1 MEINKKI
8 IPFPFWRHI
17 NYANYMRKNKRLPII
32 ERKKDENT
40 SSINVISIIN
50 NRKR

>member
-17 NYANYMRKNKRLPII
+17 NYANYMRMNKRLPKLKRKTIENGNSNNII
-32 ERKKDENT
+32 FNIKFR
-40 SSINVISIIN
+40 
-50 NRKR
+50 

>member
-17 NYANYMRKNKRLPII
+17 NYANYMRKNKRLPLLI
-32 ERKKDENT
+32 RKTKADGCGDAVVYLSFKKE
-40 SSINVISIIN
+40 
-50 NRKR
+50 